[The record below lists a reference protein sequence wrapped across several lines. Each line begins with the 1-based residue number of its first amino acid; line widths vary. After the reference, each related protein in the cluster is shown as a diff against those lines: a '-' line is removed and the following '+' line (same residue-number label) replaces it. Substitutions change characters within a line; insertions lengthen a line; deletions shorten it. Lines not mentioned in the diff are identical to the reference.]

1 MDTKDFSKALTRRLP
16 EYYEAICRLESLNI
30 KRISSAELAN
40 FMNLGASQVRQDFS
54 RFGGFGQQGYG
65 YNVDILKSEIGSILG
80 IDRLK
85 KTVLIGAGIL
95 GCALLQHIR
104 FESSGF
110 QIIGI
115 FDKKE
120 SLVGKIVKNIPI
132 RSIGM
137 LDEFCLEQKPEA
149 AILCTPQS
157 EVQEIAEQLEKRN
170 VKGFLNFSGY
180 DLKLKNE
187 ETRIE
192 NIRLSDSLLS
202 LSLKLNK

>member
-1 MDTKDFSKALTRRLP
+1 MNTKDFSKALIRRLP
-16 EYYEAICRLESLNI
+16 EYYEAVCRLESQNI
-30 KRISSAELAN
+30 KRISSAQLAK
-40 FMNLGASQVRQDFS
+40 FMGLGASQIRQDFNH
-54 RFGGFGQQGYG
+54 FGNFGQQGYG
-65 YNVDILKSEIGSILG
+65 YNVDILKSELGSILG
-80 IDRLK
+80 VDRLK

-95 GCALLQHIR
+95 GCALLQHIS

-120 SLVGKIVKNIPI
+120 SLVGKIIKNIPI
-132 RSIGM
+132 RSIQM
-137 LDEFCLEQKPEA
+137 LDEFCLEQRPEA

-157 EVQEIAEQLEKRN
+157 EAQEIADQLEKRN

-180 DLKLKNE
+180 ELKSKDKN
-187 ETRIE
+187 TVIE

-202 LSLKLNK
+202 LSLKLA

>member
-1 MDTKDFSKALTRRLP
+1 MDTKDFPKALTRRLP

>member
-1 MDTKDFSKALTRRLP
+1 MDNKDFSKALKRRLP

-40 FMNLGASQVRQDFS
+40 FMSLGASQVRQDFS